1 MFELRA
7 SSNTRQSSD
16 PGQEGDVFSMGTL
29 MWLVATSRLPWTL
42 KPGQVSCDW
51 STGWNSRL

>member
-42 KPGQVSCDW
+42 KPGQVSSDW
-51 STGWNSRL
+51 STG